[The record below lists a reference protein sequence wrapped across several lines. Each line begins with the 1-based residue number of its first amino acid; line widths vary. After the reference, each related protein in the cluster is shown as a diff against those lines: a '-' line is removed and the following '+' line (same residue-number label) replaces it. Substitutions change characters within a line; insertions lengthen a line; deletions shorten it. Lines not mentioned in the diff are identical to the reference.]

1 MERKTEKQKVTI
13 LIPAET
19 VAYLKQVAEQHQ
31 RSFNRELVWA
41 LQQYLE
47 QQGNGSNG
55 QKQS

>member
-1 MERKTEKQKVTI
+1 MERKTEKQKVTV
-13 LIPAET
+13 LIPAEI

-47 QQGNGSNG
+47 QQGNRSNG
-55 QKQS
+55 QKPS

>member
-1 MERKTEKQKVTI
+1 MERKTEKQKVTV
-13 LIPAET
+13 LIPAEI

-47 QQGNGSNG
+47 QQGNRSNG
-55 QKQS
+55 